1 MYLLFSSCYQA
12 ALITSNQPQRQWKLA
27 KLAMVKT
34 RILNRLSKLLS
45 GKKINQN
52 N

>member
-12 ALITSNQPQRQWKLA
+12 ALITSNQTQRQWKLA
-27 KLAMVKT
+27 KLPMAKT
-34 RILNRLSKLLS
+34 KIANQLSKLLS
-45 GKKINQN
+45 GKKINKN